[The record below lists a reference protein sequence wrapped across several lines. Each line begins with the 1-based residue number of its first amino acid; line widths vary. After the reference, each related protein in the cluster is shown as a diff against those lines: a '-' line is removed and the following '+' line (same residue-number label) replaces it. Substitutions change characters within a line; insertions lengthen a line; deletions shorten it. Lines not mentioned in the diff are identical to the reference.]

1 MTRAEKITFAK
12 KLIASYQQQIAECV
26 DRGVFLAGEYTWQE
40 YLVENTGVDV
50 DTLAQIDT
58 LPDADL
64 DRIVDA
70 YC

>member
-12 KLIASYQQQIAECV
+12 KLVNSYQRQIAECV
-26 DRGVFLAGEYTWQE
+26 ERGVFLAGEYTWQE
-40 YLVENTGVDV
+40 SLADNTGVDV

-64 DRIVDA
+64 DKIINA

>member
-12 KLIASYQQQIAECV
+12 KLVNSYQQQINECV
-26 DRGVFLAGEYTWQE
+26 ARGVFLADEYTWQE
-40 YLVENTGVDV
+40 YLAENTGVDV

-58 LPDADL
+58 LSDADL
-64 DRIVDA
+64 ERIVDA

>member
-12 KLIASYQQQIAECV
+12 KLIASYQQQIDECV
-26 DRGVFLAGEYTWQE
+26 ARGMFLAGEYTWQE
-40 YLVENTGVDV
+40 YLAENTGVDV

-58 LPDADL
+58 LSDDDL

>member
-12 KLIASYQQQIAECV
+12 KLVNSYQQQIAECV
-26 DRGVFLAGEYTWQE
+26 ERGVFLTGEYTWQE
-40 YLVENTGVDV
+40 SLVDNTGVDV

-64 DRIVDA
+64 DKIVNA